1 MACARICS
9 GWSGENKGN
18 RRQERWRY
26 VSIIFLLIAG
36 LAGALMAVQGCL
48 NSYLGEKLGL
58 IPAAFSVQLLGTLTV
73 GGLLLLFFKGGSF
86 LGVVGEIPYYYW
98 LGGPIGVAIIYGVAV
113 AISKIGAGNA
123 TTGII
128 FFQLLT
134 AYLIDH
140 FGLFKQEA
148 VPFTG
153 GKIIGIL

>member
-1 MACARICS
+1 
-9 GWSGENKGN
+9 
-18 RRQERWRY
+18 
-26 VSIIFLLIAG
+26 
-36 LAGALMAVQGCL
+36 MAVQGCL

-153 GKIIGIL
+153 GKIIGILLMVCGAFLLLRR

>member
-1 MACARICS
+1 
-9 GWSGENKGN
+9 
-18 RRQERWRY
+18 
-26 VSIIFLLIAG
+26 VSIVFLLVAG

-58 IPAAFSVQLLGTLTV
+58 IPATFSVQLLGTLTV
-73 GGLLLLFFKGGSF
+73 GGLLLLMAKGGAF
-86 LGVVGEIPYYYW
+86 LKAAGEIPYYYW

-113 AISKIGAGNA
+113 AISRIGAGNA

-140 FGLFKQEA
+140 FGLFNQDT
-148 VPFTG
+148 VPLTV
-153 GKIIGIL
+153 GKVIGILLMVGGAFLLLRR